1 MCEIKLSCVEVNCDT
16 EKGGALLNI
25 ASHIL
30 DIVQICDT
38 PPGENLTF
46 RSDLECEDKIISLY
60 IEFCLF
66 IKIGLKGRAC
76 FKII

>member
-30 DIVQICDT
+30 DIVQNVTDPVQPLAALDSFFT
-38 PPGENLTF
+38 S
-46 RSDLECEDKIISLY
+46 RQKY
-60 IEFCLF
+60 
-66 IKIGLKGRAC
+66 
-76 FKII
+76 